1 MKASMKEHFENWMKE
16 KLMENWKREMS
27 MIPTIFNNAEDLKK
41 GGGLKNY
48 LADLKKMEENAN
60 LKCTGSIDE
69 IVEMVQYNNAH
80 AKLKLDESK
89 IVNEESIKIIQKQR
103 ETCKLETNV
112 DAWTEDSCK
121 FQGPDQYP
129 KLFNNIN

>member
-1 MKASMKEHFENWMKE
+1 MQAQIPNIRQAMNGQVNRITEDFKNVMKASMKEHFENWMKE

-69 IVEMVQYNNAH
+69 IVEMV
-80 AKLKLDESK
+80 
-89 IVNEESIKIIQKQR
+89 
-103 ETCKLETNV
+103 
-112 DAWTEDSCK
+112 
-121 FQGPDQYP
+121 
-129 KLFNNIN
+129 